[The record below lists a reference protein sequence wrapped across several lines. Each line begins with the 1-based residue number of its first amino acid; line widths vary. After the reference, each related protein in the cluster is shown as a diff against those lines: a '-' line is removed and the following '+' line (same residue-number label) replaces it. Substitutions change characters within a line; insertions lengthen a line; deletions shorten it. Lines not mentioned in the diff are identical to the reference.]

1 MQKLNWNGKN
11 KCKYSFFYFNISMIF
26 RSNKEIIQT
35 RDTYEAEITKLTTI
49 IKRQDIKNKSL
60 VEALDQKIKEC
71 SSMAALFD
79 EMTGKI

>member
-1 MQKLNWNGKN
+1 M
-11 KCKYSFFYFNISMIF
+11 
-26 RSNKEIIQT
+26 
-35 RDTYEAEITKLTTI
+35 RDSYEAEITKLTTI